1 MWQLSKAELQ
11 IFIKKMSFCPII
23 IIRKKLINIDKYK
36 SVIKIKTM
44 NVKTQT
50 SKDQFWL
57 DEKGSQI
64 PFNRINEVERL
75 MERSSA
81 KLLKESL
88 TINKRL
94 SDFKIEVKETC
105 EKIYDAYMKMAKNED
120 KKSKGNFTWFNFDR
134 SIKIEVSISERI
146 EFDDLGIQVCK
157 GKLNQYIDENV
168 SAKEDFI
175 KQMVTDAFSK
185 VKNPLF
191 LEAMDHLEN
200 SIRRPDSKQ
209 YFRVFGKLEDGSYQL
224 IDLNFSSI

>member
-1 MWQLSKAELQ
+1 
-11 IFIKKMSFCPII
+11 
-23 IIRKKLINIDKYK
+23 
-36 SVIKIKTM
+36 M

-157 GKLNQYIDENV
+157 DKLNQYIDENV

-175 KQMVTDAFSK
+175 KQMITDAFSTTKGKLDAKKVMSLLRYKSK
-185 VKNPLF
+185 VKTPLF

>member
-1 MWQLSKAELQ
+1 ME
-11 IFIKKMSFCPII
+11 
-23 IIRKKLINIDKYK
+23 
-36 SVIKIKTM
+36 
-44 NVKTQT
+44 VKTQT

-81 KLLKESL
+81 KLFKEALK
-88 TINKRL
+88 INKIL
-94 SDFKIEVKETC
+94 ADFKVDVKTLC
-105 EKIYDAYMKMAKNED
+105 EKVYHEYMQMAKNED
-120 KKSKGNFTWFNFDR
+120 KKHKGNFTWFNFDR

-157 GKLNQYIDENV
+157 DKLNQYIDENV
-168 SAKEDFI
+168 NSKEDFI
-175 KQMVTDAFSK
+175 KQMVTDAFSTTKGKLDAKKVMGLLRYKSK

-191 LEAMDHLEN
+191 LEAMDYLEN

-209 YFRVFGKLEDGSYQL
+209 YFRVFGRLEDGSFQL

>member
-1 MWQLSKAELQ
+1 
-11 IFIKKMSFCPII
+11 
-23 IIRKKLINIDKYK
+23 
-36 SVIKIKTM
+36 M

-134 SIKIEVSISERI
+134 SIKIE
-146 EFDDLGIQVCK
+146 
-157 GKLNQYIDENV
+157 
-168 SAKEDFI
+168 
-175 KQMVTDAFSK
+175 
-185 VKNPLF
+185 
-191 LEAMDHLEN
+191 N
-200 SIRRPDSKQ
+200 SLTMQ
-209 YFRVFGKLEDGSYQL
+209 
-224 IDLNFSSI
+224 

>member
-1 MWQLSKAELQ
+1 
-11 IFIKKMSFCPII
+11 
-23 IIRKKLINIDKYK
+23 
-36 SVIKIKTM
+36 M

-94 SDFKIEVKETC
+94 SDFKFEVKETC

-157 GKLNQYIDENV
+157 DKLNQYIDENV

-175 KQMVTDAFSK
+175 KQMITDAFSTTKGKLDAKKVMSLLRYKSK
-185 VKNPLF
+185 VKTPLF